1 MSIQD
6 PISDMLTRIRNA
18 QAVFHQTVSMPTS
31 KLKVAIAKVLV
42 NEGYVIGLE
51 EIKNE
56 HGKMMLSLQLKYFE
70 GRPVIKTLKRKSGPS
85 LRIYEKR
92 DTLPEVDHGLGIA
105 IVSNSKGVMTAK
117 EARNMGQGG
126 EVLCIVS

>member
-18 QAVFHQTVSMPTS
+18 QAVFKQSVLMPTS
-31 KLKVAIAKVLV
+31 KLKVAIAKVLT
-42 NEGYVIGLE
+42 NEGYLLGFE
-51 EIKNE
+51 EMKNE

-70 GRPVIKTLKRKSGPS
+70 GKPVIRTLQKKSSPS

-92 DTLPEVDHGLGIA
+92 NALPEVDHGLGIA

-117 EARNMGQGG
+117 DARQMGQGG